1 MDIKEFIKQT
11 ADVLEVSEET
21 INAETKYR
29 ELEQW
34 DSIANLSFVAMIDIE
49 YGVVIETEDLK
60 QLTTLGEVFAE
71 ILNRK

>member
-11 ADVLEVSEET
+11 AEVLEVSEET

-71 ILNRK
+71 IQSRK